1 MKRGSFW
8 MTTVAT
14 GLMVAGLM
22 TVSRAGL
29 KSQGFLF
36 LAGQM
41 KIASGDT
48 NSGMKLLA
56 RAANGPDL
64 NSNSMLASEKP
75 SPVVEKPCQKLN
87 TTPAVRK
94 VEKNVTQEAAHAP
107 EPTLASLTLPA
118 VPAPPVTSDA
128 YSFHTVFL
136 PREQQ
141 EMIEAQR
148 ADIERVQKI
157 REAKTRK
164 MLHQIELKYG
174 RDGAADAARINAEV
188 QKALSTW
195 SQ

>member
-48 NSGMKLLA
+48 DSGMKLLA
-56 RAANGPDL
+56 RAATGPDL

-87 TTPAVRK
+87 GTPAVRK
-94 VEKNVTQEAAHAP
+94 AEKSMTQKTAYAP
-107 EPTLASLTLPA
+107 EPILASLSLPA
-118 VPAPPVTSDA
+118 VPVPPVTSDA
-128 YSFHTVFL
+128 YTFHTVFL

-148 ADIERVQKI
+148 ADFAKAERI

-164 MLHQIELKYG
+164 MLHQIALKYG
-174 RDGAADAARINAEV
+174 RDGAPDAARINAEV